1 MNTNAN
7 IVATFTDRF
16 GEERKIHATRNG
28 MTVKRR
34 ADTHC
39 QVLGKAI
46 SGYVGE
52 RIRAIRQRKEMT
64 MEELGLR
71 AGLTTGS
78 NLKQRVYELEHNQR
92 GSGMR
97 FGTVYQIAIALE
109 VEITEDDRRE
119 AIELCRAR
127 PWLRSDERPETN
139 RHRPLVAE
147 EKPARVER
155 THHDMVGRAEGQ
167 LPSRPWV
174 AGGFCNGL
182 LAEVV
187 SVR

>member
-16 GEERKIHATRNG
+16 GDERKIHATRHG

-64 MEELGLR
+64 LEELGLR

-78 NLKQRVYELEHNQR
+78 NLKQRVFELEHNR
-92 GSGMR
+92 GGGMR
-97 FGTVYQIAIALE
+97 LGTIYQMAIALD
-109 VEITEDDRRE
+109 VEITELMPSTE
-119 AIELCRAR
+119 IVKQMTGAKLENASIL
-127 PWLRSDERPETN
+127 
-139 RHRPLVAE
+139 
-147 EKPARVER
+147 ARV
-155 THHDMVGRAEGQ
+155 
-167 LPSRPWV
+167 
-174 AGGFCNGL
+174 
-182 LAEVV
+182 
-187 SVR
+187 